1 MHHRQEEN
9 INYLFYLYTSVCLYV
24 LSHDANGFPIVG
36 HSKKKKSYGLLML
49 SFYLFKT
56 MVTRR

>member
-36 HSKKKKSYGLLML
+36 HSKKKKAMV
-49 SFYLFKT
+49 YLCFPSICLKLW
-56 MVTRR
+56 